1 MALYRT
7 FFPSHAVGQAARALL
22 LVLAAAAL
30 AAPVAANEEVGDD
43 SHSYADPLEAAT
55 SPAAAHDVA
64 PLVVSDPLAPAI
76 APTTEAADPLGK
88 PGLEVKAALKV
99 SDTALPGKT
108 IALLNDVVPVGEMR
122 TLDWSPQNIF
132 EGMPVPTPVLVANG
146 SHAGPVLCM
155 TGAIHGDEI
164 NSIETIRRV
173 MHGINPKQLAGTVIG
188 VPIVNQMGF
197 RRSSRYLPDRR
208 DLNRYFPGSIDGSSA
223 SRIAYSLFNKVIRHC
238 DALIDLHTG
247 SFYRTNIPQLRADL
261 TQASVRALV
270 EQFGDIV
277 VLHSEG
283 SPGMLRRE
291 ATIANVP
298 TVTLE
303 AGEALRI
310 QEDVIKA
317 GVKHINQLLANINMT
332 KRGFSWSKPQ
342 PAYMASRWLRAETGG
357 IFISRRKP
365 GDKIAV
371 GDELGTITDPITN
384 SESVVIAEFA
394 GKIIGMAMN
403 QVVLPGY
410 AIYHVGIDASR
421 AAQQAD
427 EKDRLNEVV
436 VEESVEAMVEPSD
449 AAESQVPA
457 EPDHRSARD
466 TAAMVDMVLRHG
478 GVEVDNEAE

>member
-1 MALYRT
+1 MVFVALAG
-7 FFPSHAVGQAARALL
+7 FAFPSI
-22 LVLAAAAL
+22 
-30 AAPVAANEEVGDD
+30 ANEDIGDD
-43 SHSYADPLEAAT
+43 SRSYSDPRESAT
-55 SPAAAHDVA
+55 EMPVAHDVA
-64 PLVVSDPLAPAI
+64 PLFVGGDTVPEVAVTIEP
-76 APTTEAADPLGK
+76 GK
-88 PGLEVKAALKV
+88 PPKPDLDGKAALKV
-99 SDTALPGKT
+99 SDAALPGKA
-108 IALLNDVVPVGEMR
+108 IALLNDLVPPGEMR

-132 EGMPVPTPVLVANG
+132 EGIPVPTPVLVANG
-146 SHAGPVLCM
+146 AHAGPVLCM

-173 MHGINPKQLAGTVIG
+173 MHGINPQQLAGTVVG

-223 SRIAYSLFNKVIRHC
+223 SRIAYSLFNSVIRHC

-261 TQASVRALV
+261 KQASVRILV
-270 EQFGDIV
+270 EHFGDIV

-291 ATIANVP
+291 ATLAKVP

-310 QEDVIKA
+310 QEGAIKA
-317 GVKHINQLLANINMT
+317 GVKHINRLLENMNMT
-332 KRGFSWSKPQ
+332 RRGFKWTKPQ
-342 PAYMASRWLRAETGG
+342 PAYMASRWLRAQTGG
-357 IFISRRKP
+357 IFISQRKA
-365 GDKIAV
+365 GDKIAK
-371 GDELGTITDPITN
+371 GDKLGTITDPITN
-384 SESVVIAEFA
+384 SESVIYAKFD

-410 AIYHVGIDASR
+410 AVYHVGIDASR
-421 AAQQAD
+421 AGLELN
-427 EKDRLNEVV
+427 EKNIVKEVV
-436 VEESVEAMVEPSD
+436 VEESVEAVAEPGD
-449 AAESQVPA
+449 AADAQSTAIPQ
-457 EPDHRSARD
+457 HRSARE
-466 TAAMVDMVLRHG
+466 TAAIVDMVLRHG